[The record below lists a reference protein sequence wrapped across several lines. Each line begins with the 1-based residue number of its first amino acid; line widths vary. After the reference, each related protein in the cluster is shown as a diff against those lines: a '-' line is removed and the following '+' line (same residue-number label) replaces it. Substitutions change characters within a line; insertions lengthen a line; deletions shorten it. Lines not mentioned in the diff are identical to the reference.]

1 MVLLYSGAS
10 GLRMYAGRMEDEQM
24 ELSLQLIAVGDTT
37 SREIS
42 KASQDM
48 RDALERLQGVAQID
62 TVEEASPD
70 QAKGVA
76 EAVGKFLVSL
86 APAALRVV
94 MQALKTVLGPHPQ
107 TKVLIQTKGG
117 KFSFEFDPKTVS
129 LQDLVA
135 AADRLRAAAPQ
146 S

>member
-1 MVLLYSGAS
+1 MRVCRSE
-10 GLRMYAGRMEDEQM
+10 EDQV
-24 ELSLQLIAVGDTT
+24 ELSLQMIAVGDTT

-42 KASQDM
+42 KASQDL
-48 RDALERLQGVAQID
+48 RDALERLQGVARIE
-62 TVEEASPD
+62 TVEEPTPE

-94 MQALKTVLGPHPQ
+94 MQALKMVLAPHPQ
-107 TKVLIQTKGG
+107 TKVLVQTKDG

-135 AADRLRAAAPQ
+135 AADRLRAAAPT

>member
-1 MVLLYSGAS
+1 V
-10 GLRMYAGRMEDEQM
+10 
-24 ELSLQLIAVGDTT
+24 ELSLQVIPAGDTT

-42 KASQDM
+42 KASHDLH
-48 RDALERLQGVAQID
+48 DALERLQGVAQIE
-62 TVEEASPD
+62 TVEEATPD
-70 QAKGVA
+70 QAKGVT

-86 APAALRVV
+86 APAALRAM

-107 TKVLIQTKGG
+107 TKVVIQTRGG

-135 AADRLRAAAPQ
+135 AADRLRAAAPP